1 MARPKKIKNADMLGG
16 IPAPEYQSQEGTPID
31 GEIVNSF
38 IAPELP
44 YALRREL
51 EEISK
56 NSGLVF
62 DLSRPIEELESIC
75 NKANY
80 PPDAWRTRW
89 EK

>member
-1 MARPKKIKNADMLGG
+1 MARPKKIKDAES
-16 IPAPEYQSQEGTPID
+16 IHQPVID
-31 GEIVNSF
+31 EIDRGIVNSF

-56 NSGLVF
+56 NSGRVF